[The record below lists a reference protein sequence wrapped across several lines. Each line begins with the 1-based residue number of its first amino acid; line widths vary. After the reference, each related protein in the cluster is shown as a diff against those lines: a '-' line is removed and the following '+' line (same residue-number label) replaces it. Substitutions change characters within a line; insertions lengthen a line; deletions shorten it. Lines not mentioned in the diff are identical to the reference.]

1 MRERIEGKKGKA
13 DRGKEERPGGGN
25 WGASVGSWMGLMYE
39 QVFRVPGHKAW
50 IRENLEKAK
59 KGTTWLLG
67 AKERRISDTWGDP
80 HRRLDRKSTR
90 LNSSHSGESRMPSS
104 A

>member
-1 MRERIEGKKGKA
+1 
-13 DRGKEERPGGGN
+13 
-25 WGASVGSWMGLMYE
+25 MGLMYE

-67 AKERRISDTWGDP
+67 AKERRISDTWVIPTGDYAA
-80 HRRLDRKSTR
+80 STIDQQTPQ
-90 LNSSHSGESRMPSS
+90 GS
-104 A
+104 ANKVW

>member
-1 MRERIEGKKGKA
+1 
-13 DRGKEERPGGGN
+13 
-25 WGASVGSWMGLMYE
+25 MGLMYE

-67 AKERRISDTWGDP
+67 AKSRRISDTWGDP
-80 HRRLDRKSTR
+80 HRRLRSIHHRPTNTTGISEQS
-90 LNSSHSGESRMPSS
+90 LVSACSHSSCPSS
-104 A
+104 PLPNRAIVFEF